1 MQLLFPGF
9 LWGLLGVSIPVLI
22 HLLQLRRPRRVLF
35 TNTGFIQQIE
45 QKSGRRRLQ
54 DRLVL
59 ALRVL
64 AVVALVLAFCQPFI
78 PARVAASAGAGQPV
92 EVLVDNS
99 PSMQVRGASTATL
112 AESALGAA
120 RQLGR
125 AYPADTRF
133 ELVGRPGGALTQNAF
148 DQSLASLPAAP
159 RRLGW
164 GAARARQA
172 WQNRTGGPLYVFSDF
187 QKSEV
192 PATALRQLPTGREVV
207 LVPQAGP
214 ATGNLSVDSVWLND
228 AFVRTRANLALHV
241 RIRNGGAEAVTDAP
255 VKVQLAGRQ
264 VAAFQVSVAP
274 GQSQETTVQVQL
286 PDERTALGQVQLAD
300 APVTFDNAYAFVLQP
315 TAAVRVLEIGPAP
328 LAQAAYQR
336 EPLFSYSY
344 ARPQQLN
351 YNDLRQANLVLLTEP
366 TAADASL
373 REALGAVLRRGGS
386 VAVVPPAAPAAHE
399 AIGQLLRA
407 LGAGAVQ
414 WEAPATGEPVH
425 QELALPDPRSA
436 FFRDVFGA
444 QPRQVA
450 LPSASPVLRVGGTGT
465 DILRLRDG
473 SGYLTEFAQGAGRLY
488 VFAAP
493 FASQYSDFASQSL
506 FVPVLYRMAML
517 SYRTEQPLA
526 YRIGQPSLAL
536 RLAAPATSSAPAA
549 DAAPYR
555 LVHDSLTLVP
565 AQRQQGQDLRLE
577 VPAELSTPGFYQ
589 LTRQGRPVT
598 TLAFNLARPESNLAA
613 YSPAE
618 LRQLI
623 GPNHPNVHV
632 LDSGTGP
639 EALLRYRAEQTGRP
653 LWRYCLLLAL
663 GALLAEGLVLRRSR
677 TATPVAAPSRQAA

>member
-99 PSMQVRGASTATL
+99 PSMQVRGASTGTL
-112 AESALGAA
+112 AESSLGAA

-125 AYPADTRF
+125 AYPSDTRF

-164 GAARARQA
+164 GATRARQA
-172 WQNRTGGPLYVFSDF
+172 WQNRAGGPLYVFSDF

-192 PATALRQLPTGREVV
+192 PAAALRQLPTGREVV

-286 PDERTALGQVQLAD
+286 PDERTTLGQVQLAD

-366 TAADASL
+366 TAVDASL
-373 REALGAVLRRGGS
+373 REALGDVLRRGGS

-399 AIGQLLRA
+399 AIGQLLRT

-414 WEAPATGEPVH
+414 WEAPATGEPVR

-450 LPSASPVLRVGGTGT
+450 LPTASPVLRVGSTGT

-493 FASQYSDFASQSL
+493 FASRYSDFASQSL
-506 FVPVLYRMAML
+506 FVPVLYRLAML

-536 RLAAPATSSAPAA
+536 RLAAPATSAAPAA

-565 AQRQQGQDLRLE
+565 AQRQQGQELRLE
-577 VPAELSTPGFYQ
+577 VPAELSTPGTYE
-589 LTRQGRPVT
+589 LTRQGRPVA

-623 GPNHPNVHV
+623 GPGHPNVHV

-663 GALLAEGLVLRRSR
+663 GALLAEGLVLRRR
-677 TATPVAAPSRQAA
+677 IGAPVAAPTRQAA

>member
-45 QKSGRRRLQ
+45 QKAGRRRLQ

-64 AVVALVLAFCQPFI
+64 AVVGLVLAFCQPFV
-78 PARVAASAGAGQPV
+78 PARVAAGAGAGQPV
-92 EVLVDNS
+92 QVLVDNS
-99 PSMQVRGASTATL
+99 PSMQVRGASTGTL

-133 ELVGRPGGALTQNAF
+133 ELVGLPGGALTQNAF
-148 DQSLASLPAAP
+148 DQALAGLPAAP

-172 WQNRTGGPLYVFSDF
+172 WQSRAGGPLYVFSDF

-192 PATALRQLPTGREVV
+192 PAAALRQLPTGREVV

-214 ATGNLSVDSVWLND
+214 ATGNLLVDSVWLND

-241 RIRNGGAEAVTDAP
+241 RIRNGGAEAVADAP

-274 GQSQETTVQVQL
+274 GQSKETTVQVQL
-286 PDERTALGQVQLAD
+286 PDERTALGEVQLAD
-300 APVTFDNAYAFVLQP
+300 APVTFDNAYRFVLQP

-336 EPLFSYSY
+336 EPLFSYRY

-414 WEAPATGEPVH
+414 WEAPATGEPVR

-450 LPSASPVLRVGGTGT
+450 LPTASPVLRLGGAGT

-473 SGYLTEFAQGAGRLY
+473 GGYLTEFAQGPGRLY

-493 FASQYSDFASQSL
+493 FASRYSDFASQSL
-506 FVPVLYRMAML
+506 FVPVLYRLAML

-526 YRIGQPSLAL
+526 YRIGQPALAL
-536 RLAAPATSSAPAA
+536 RVPAPAAAATSAA

-565 AQRQQGQDLRLE
+565 AQRQQGQELRLE
-577 VPAELSTPGFYQ
+577 LPAELSAPGFYQ
-589 LTRQGRPVT
+589 LTRQGRPVA
-598 TLAFNLARPESNLAA
+598 TLAFNLARPESTLGA
-613 YSPAE
+613 YSSTE
-618 LRQLI
+618 LRQLV
-623 GPNHPNVHV
+623 GPGHSNVHV
-632 LDSGTGP
+632 LDPGTGP
-639 EALLRYRAEQTGRP
+639 EALLRYRAEQTGQP

-677 TATPVAAPSRQAA
+677 AAVPERQAA